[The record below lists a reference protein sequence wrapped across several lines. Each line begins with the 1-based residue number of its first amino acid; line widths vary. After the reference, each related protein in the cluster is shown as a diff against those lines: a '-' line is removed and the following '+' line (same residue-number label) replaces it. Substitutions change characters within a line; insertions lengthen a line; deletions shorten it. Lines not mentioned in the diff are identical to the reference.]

1 MAITVS
7 LVGASQPQLAQIV
20 VSATSSG
27 VPWVVQ
33 GTAGGTTWTVPGGRG
48 TGDGQQLVLTDN
60 RAPLNV
66 PVTYQYVAAATE
78 TASPVV
84 IPQSVGDAV
93 LQSLDGQTSV
103 PVNLQDGSQVQ
114 ELTPSLGLFSIP
126 GRRRPV
132 ARYSVTSDVAGEIIA
147 RAPLTLSA
155 AMDDLLAP
163 GAPVL
168 VRLTGPALD
177 LPLTAVVGFTAIS
190 STANVVTAV
199 REWRLP
205 YVTLDDP
212 FMDTRLGA
220 FSWDYIEQ
228 ALSGR
233 TWNQIDTL
241 FAGVA
246 WNQMDQY
253 DWSTV

>member
-7 LVGASQPQLAQIV
+7 LVGATQPQLAQIV
-20 VSATSSG
+20 VSATTSG
-27 VPWVVQ
+27 AAWTVT
-33 GTAGGTTWTVPGGRG
+33 GTAGGSTWTVPGGRG
-48 TGDGQQLVLTDN
+48 SGDGQQLVLTDN

-66 PVTYQYVAAATE
+66 PVTYQFVSTATE
-78 TASPVV
+78 TASPIV
-84 IPQSVGDAV
+84 IPQTVGDAV
-93 LQSLDGQTSV
+93 LQSLDGQTAV
-103 PVNLQDGSQVQ
+103 PVNLQDGTQVQ
-114 ELTPSLGLFSIP
+114 ELTPSLALFGIP

-132 ARYSVTSDVAGEIIA
+132 ARYSVTSDVSGEIIA
-147 RAPLTLSA
+147 RAPITLSP

-168 VRLTGPALD
+168 VRLTGPAMD
-177 LPLTAVVGFTAIS
+177 LPLTSVVGFTVIS

-205 YVTLDDP
+205 FVTLDDP

-220 FSWDYIEQ
+220 FSWDYIDN
-228 ALSGR
+228 ALAGR

-241 FAGVA
+241 FAGVT
-246 WNQMDQY
+246 WNGVDQY
-253 DWSTV
+253 DWAGV

>member
-7 LVGASQPQLAQIV
+7 LVGATQPQLAQIV
-20 VSATSSG
+20 VSATTSG
-27 VPWVVQ
+27 AAWVVQ
-33 GTAGGTTWTVPGGRG
+33 GTAGTSTWTVPGGRG
-48 TGDGQQLVLTDN
+48 VGDGQQLVLTDN

-66 PVTYQYVAAATE
+66 PVTYRYVSTATE
-78 TASPVV
+78 TAEPVV
-84 IPQSVGDAV
+84 IPQAVGDAV
-93 LQSLDGQTSV
+93 LQSLDGQTAV

-114 ELTPSLGLFSIP
+114 ELAPALVLFGIP

-132 ARYSVTSDVAGEIIA
+132 ARYSVTSDVSGEIIA
-147 RAPLTLSA
+147 RAPLSLSPV
-155 AMDDLLAP
+155 MDDLLAP

-168 VRLTGPALD
+168 VRLTAPALD
-177 LPLTAVVGFTAIS
+177 LPLTSVVGFTAIS

-220 FSWDYIEQ
+220 FSWDYIDN
-228 ALSGR
+228 ALAGR

-241 FAGVA
+241 FAGVT
-246 WNQMDQY
+246 WNVIDQY
-253 DWSTV
+253 DWAGV